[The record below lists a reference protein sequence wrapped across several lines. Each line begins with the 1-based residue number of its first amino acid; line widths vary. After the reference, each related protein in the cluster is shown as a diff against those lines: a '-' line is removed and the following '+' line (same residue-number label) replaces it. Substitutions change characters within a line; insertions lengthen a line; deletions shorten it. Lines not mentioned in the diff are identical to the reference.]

1 MGESN
6 PSGLGLVLGKKQLR
20 SSNGMGFA
28 SHVLLQKGGGLGVM
42 EREGGV
48 RAQIDR

>member
-1 MGESN
+1 MGGSN

-20 SSNGMGFA
+20 SNGMGFA
-28 SHVLLQKGGGLGVM
+28 SHVLLYKGGGLGVM
-42 EREGGV
+42 ESEGGV